1 MEDEIY
7 NIIKK
12 NDFDNFQKVIKNL
25 DNLNIKLK
33 NDNFILNELIILQN
47 LKMIKF
53 FLSMENVNTDILD
66 NEGRTILYYPIKNKN
81 EELLD
86 LLIEFDE
93 KNIGI
98 SIFDKL
104 DSENNISLY
113 YAIIENNIT
122 FFKKLLKKSNIFNLN
137 EDDKNVMELCFDY
150 NRNEM
155 IIKLIEIIPDINILN
170 YKGENILQVA
180 LNYNNFEIVNYILE
194 KEVNVNNADFE
205 NGLTALH
212 HAIIIDKRQ
221 IIEKII
227 KKGGDINYLDNIG
240 NSPFHYAVIEKN
252 INLIEYFINE
262 TDVKFN
268 LLNLNGNIPIMNYF
282 NVNLSNEN
290 SREFELLLKFFK
302 NTNLNIINN
311 EGNTPLHLLVEK
323 YLWEK
328 EKIYSILKK
337 KKINVFIS
345 NNNNETVYDLILNK
359 DKIINLVSESYYY
372 LLQKN
377 KSKIKNNWEKKC
389 STQDYQMIK
398 DNDDKEKCITQIK
411 KYIVKNKVS
420 IPNFYDYI
428 INIDSGIFV
437 NTCYYT
443 GSTIDILFG
452 LLYLKNNFN
461 NLSLILEYPLSI
473 NEDVV
478 NTYRKFGIN
487 YSFKLEF
494 LNISIMWVFQK
505 IIYPTNFDYIENKDF
520 EYLIIPISIETEV
533 GAHANMLFYDKK
545 NKIIERFEPNGKNFP
560 RGLNYNPDLL
570 DSILENK
577 FKSIDND
584 IEYRRPK
591 NYLPIIG
598 FQFLET
604 LENRKCR
611 RIGDPNGFCAV
622 WCIWWIEQK
631 IKNIKIESSI
641 LAEKL
646 IERTKLNNFKF
657 KNLIRNYSKNITD
670 LRDNYLQKYNLD
682 INDWINKN
690 YTEDIIEKLENDI
703 SSIINY

>member
-7 NIIKK
+7 NIIQK

-170 YKGENILQVA
+170 IKVKYIA

-194 KEVNVNNADFE
+194 KEVNNADFE

-290 SREFELLLKFFK
+290 SREFELLLKFIEK
-302 NTNLNIINN
+302 SNLNIINN

-359 DKIINLVSESYYY
+359 NKIINLVSESYYY

-377 KSKIKNNWEKKC
+377 KNKIKNNWEKKC

>member
-1 MEDEIY
+1 M
-7 NIIKK
+7 K
-12 NDFDNFQKVIKNL
+12 
-25 DNLNIKLK
+25 
-33 NDNFILNELIILQN
+33 
-47 LKMIKF
+47 
-53 FLSMENVNTDILD
+53 
-66 NEGRTILYYPIKNKN
+66 
-81 EELLD
+81 
-86 LLIEFDE
+86 
-93 KNIGI
+93 
-98 SIFDKL
+98 
-104 DSENNISLY
+104 
-113 YAIIENNIT
+113 IT
-122 FFKKLLKKSNIFNLN
+122 FFQKLLKKSNIFNLN

-194 KEVNVNNADFE
+194 KEINVNNADYE

-212 HAIIIDKRQ
+212 HAIIIDKRK

-252 INLIEYFINE
+252 IDLIEYFINE
-262 TDVKFN
+262 IDVKFN
-268 LLNLNGNIPIMNYF
+268 LLNLNGNIPIINYF

-290 SREFELLLKFFK
+290 SREFEMLLKFIEK
-302 NTNLNIINN
+302 SNLNIINN
-311 EGNTPLHLLVEK
+311 EGNTPMHLLVEK

-337 KKINVFIS
+337 KKINIFIL

-398 DNDDKEKCITQIK
+398 DNDDKEKCIIQIK
-411 KYIVKNKVS
+411 KFIVKNKVS

-437 NTCYYT
+437 NTCFYT

-473 NEDVV
+473 NEDVI
-478 NTYRKFGIN
+478 NTYRKFGIY

-520 EYLIIPISIETEV
+520 DYLIIPISIETEI

-545 NKIIERFEPNGKNFP
+545 NKIVERFEPNGKNYP

-577 FKSIDND
+577 FKSFDND
-584 IEYRRPK
+584 IKYRRPK